1 MLEETSSKI
10 NKKIIGNIP
19 IYISILF
26 TFLFHCYWF
35 REISREIN
43 LNNKKKYYKDYKITA
58 QEQSTSKGGVW
69 HSYIE
74 NLELQ
79 GKFFW

>member
-26 TFLFHCYWF
+26 TFLFNCYWL
-35 REISREIN
+35 RKISREIN
-43 LNNKKKYYKDYKITA
+43 LNNKKNITRITKITA

-69 HSYIE
+69 HSDIE
-74 NLELQ
+74 NLELP

>member
-26 TFLFHCYWF
+26 TFLFNCYWL
-35 REISREIN
+35 RKISREIN
-43 LNNKKKYYKDYKITA
+43 LNNKKKI
-58 QEQSTSKGGVW
+58 
-69 HSYIE
+69 
-74 NLELQ
+74 LQ
-79 GKFFW
+79 GLPKLQHKSSRRQKVVYDIAI